1 MKRVLVSAALAL
13 ALALP
18 IAAQAAEGTH
28 EPPELQWSFEGLF
41 GAYDRNVMQRG
52 MQVYME
58 VCSSCHGLKYVRF
71 RNLETLGY
79 DAEQVKVIAAG
90 FQVEDGPNDEG
101 DMFFRDAIPADSF
114 PSPFANDAAARASN
128 GGALPP
134 DLSLQAK
141 RNEFGPNYIV
151 ALLTGYES
159 DQPTDTGLYHNTYAN
174 GGLIAMP
181 PPLFDG
187 QVTYADGTDP
197 TVEQM
202 SYDVA
207 EFLTWAAE
215 PKLEQRKS
223 MGIKVILFLL
233 VLTGLF
239 YISKRKIWARVEH

>member
-13 ALALP
+13 TLSLPLA
-18 IAAQAAEGTH
+18 ARAAEDVH
-28 EPPELQWSFEGLF
+28 VPPDQQWSFEGLF
-41 GAYDRNVMQRG
+41 GSYDRHALQRG

-58 VCSSCHGLKYVRF
+58 VCSNCHGLKYVRF
-71 RNLETLGY
+71 RNLEALGY
-79 DAEQVKVIAAG
+79 NEDQVKVIAAK
-90 FQVEDGPNDEG
+90 FQIEDGPNDEG
-101 DMFFRDAIPADSF
+101 DMFFRAAIPADAF

-141 RNEFGPNYIV
+141 RNEYGPNYIV

-159 DQPTDTGLYHNTYAN
+159 DQPTENGLYHNTYAN

-181 PPLFDG
+181 PPLVDG
-187 QVTYADGTDP
+187 QVTYSDGTEA

-202 SYDVA
+202 AYDA
-207 EFLTWAAE
+207 ANFLTWAAE
-215 PKLEQRKS
+215 PKLEQRKA

-239 YISKRKIWARVEH
+239 YISKRKIWARIDH